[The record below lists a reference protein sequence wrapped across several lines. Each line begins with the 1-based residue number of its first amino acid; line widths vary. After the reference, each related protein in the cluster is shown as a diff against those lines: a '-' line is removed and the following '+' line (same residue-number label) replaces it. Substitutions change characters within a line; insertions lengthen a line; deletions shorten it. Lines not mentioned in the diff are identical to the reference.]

1 MFAPRSIFVLAALA
15 ISTAAAAPMQK
26 TSGSS
31 SQVLGCEH
39 RVLGGD
45 YTEGAKAWQVDMS
58 KVELPANSR
67 LVIKAVQ
74 ADQKDD
80 HPAWAAMTGRPMS
93 DGKSL
98 TTAHTVVASERCS
111 WSFVV
116 SAPGFRV
123 DYEPPANCQSSDAK
137 QSSTAYSASV
147 LPNAEA
153 GRPSMCA
160 SPVGASQAPSST
172 QAPSPTQAWASSA
185 ASGSSDSNSTAAN
198 ASSSVTTTPSATV
211 PAPGATPS
219 SGAPTTMSHALSAA
233 VVLAVGASSALLM
246 N

>member
-15 ISTAAAAPMQK
+15 ISSTAAAPVD
-26 TSGSS
+26 TSMGSTNK
-31 SQVLGCEH
+31 VLGCEH
-39 RVLGGD
+39 MVLNGG
-45 YTEGAKAWQVDMS
+45 YREGGKAWQVEMN
-58 KVELPANSR
+58 KVELPTNSR
-67 LVIKAVQ
+67 LIIKAVQ
-74 ADQKDD
+74 EDQKDD

-137 QSSTAYSASV
+137 KSLVAYIATV

-153 GRPSMCA
+153 GKPSTCA
-160 SPVGASQAPSST
+160 N
-172 QAPSPTQAWASSA
+172 SSA
-185 ASGSSDSNSTAAN
+185 ANGRNGS
-198 ASSSVTTTPSATV
+198 
-211 PAPGATPS
+211 PAPGLMPS
-219 SGAPTTMSHALSAA
+219 SGAMTTSNALSAA
-233 VVLAVGASSALLM
+233 VALVVGASAMMLIE
-246 N
+246 

>member
-1 MFAPRSIFVLAALA
+1 MFAPRSIFALAALT
-15 ISTAAAAPMQK
+15 ISSTAAAPVD
-26 TSGSS
+26 TSMGSTNK
-31 SQVLGCEH
+31 VLGCEH
-39 RVLGGD
+39 MVLNGG
-45 YTEGAKAWQVDMS
+45 YTEGAKAWQVNMS
-58 KVELPANSR
+58 KVELPTNSR

-74 ADQKDD
+74 EDQKDD

-137 QSSTAYSASV
+137 QSSTVYSAVV

-153 GRPSMCA
+153 GKPSTCA
-160 SPVGASQAPSST
+160 SPVGASQAPL
-172 QAPSPTQAWASSA
+172 ADRNSSA
-185 ASGSSDSNSTAAN
+185 TNSSDGM
-198 ASSSVTTTPSATV
+198 TTTPSASV

-219 SGAPTTMSHALSAA
+219 SAATMTTSCVLSAA
-233 VVLAVGASSALLM
+233 VTLAVGASAMILTE
-246 N
+246 